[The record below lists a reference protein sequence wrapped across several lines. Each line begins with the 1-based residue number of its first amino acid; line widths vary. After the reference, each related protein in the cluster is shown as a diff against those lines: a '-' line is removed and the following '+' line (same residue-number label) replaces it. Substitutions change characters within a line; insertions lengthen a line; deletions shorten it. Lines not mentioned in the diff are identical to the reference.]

1 MKKISCSLL
10 LLLFLFAIMAVGC
23 GKIPSDKEPEL
34 TSKVGTQQSFDIKS
48 EKEILNIRLQ
58 CTVECKRMEKP
69 PIFTEKIF
77 EDADEIKIF
86 VKAINNSKKIEAELD
101 YSTFFL
107 MHITF
112 KDDTEKVYV
121 LNVND
126 AEGAVG
132 LLVKKPG
139 SSEGYYSIPEE
150 LHNELRTLIYY

>member
-10 LLLFLFAIMAVGC
+10 PLLFLFAIMAVGC
-23 GKIPSDKEPEL
+23 GKVPSDKEPEL
-34 TSKVGTQQSFDIKS
+34 KVGTEQSFDIKS

-86 VKAINNSKKIEAELD
+86 VNALNNSNKIEADLD
-101 YSTFFL
+101 YSAFFL
-107 MHITF
+107 MHISF
-112 KDDTEKVYV
+112 NDDTEKVYV

-132 LLVKKPG
+132 LLVKNPG
-139 SSEGYYSIPEE
+139 SSEGYYSIPKE
-150 LHNELRTLIYY
+150 LHNELRNLIYHS

>member
-1 MKKISCSLL
+1 MKKISCSSV
-10 LLLFLFAIMAVGC
+10 LLLFVFAVIAVSC
-23 GKIPSDKEPEL
+23 GEMPSDKEPEL
-34 TSKVGTQQSFDIKS
+34 TTKVGTQQSFDIKS

-69 PIFTEKIF
+69 PFTEKIF
-77 EDADEIKIF
+77 EDADEIEIF
-86 VKAINNSKKIEAELD
+86 VEAINSSKKIEAYLD

-112 KDDTEKVYV
+112 KDDTEKVFV

-139 SSEGYYSIPEE
+139 SSEGYSIPEE
-150 LHNELRTLIYY
+150 LHNELRTLIYHS